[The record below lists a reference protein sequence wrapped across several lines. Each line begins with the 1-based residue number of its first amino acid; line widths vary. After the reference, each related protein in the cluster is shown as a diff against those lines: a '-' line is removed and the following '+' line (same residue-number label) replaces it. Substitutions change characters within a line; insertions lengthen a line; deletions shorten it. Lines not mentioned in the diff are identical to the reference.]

1 MVQLE
6 MNTFVKNVLEPL
18 VGRIGTFIGGVL
30 LTYGVGVEHAN
41 LIGMGAASAIFVSID
56 LVTRK
61 IWLERNNGK

>member
-1 MVQLE
+1 

-41 LIGMGAASAIFVSID
+41 LIGMGIAAAIFVSID
-56 LVTRK
+56 LVTRQ
-61 IWLERNNGK
+61 IWKDRDNGK